1 MRILYHSR
9 KRLGKAEEESMGVTW
24 TDWSQLLQGSDFLSL
39 HVPLTP
45 ETYHLVGGGELEAM
59 KSTAYLINTSRGPVV
74 NEGALVW
81 ALQNG
86 QIAGAGLDVYEREP
100 SVSEGLKGL
109 ENVVLLPHVGSATR
123 ETRTQMAF
131 TAAENL
137 IHGLAGER
145 PPDCLNWDEI
155 L

>member
-1 MRILYHSR
+1 
-9 KRLGKAEEESMGVTW
+9 LGKVVEESIGVTW
-24 TDWSQLLQGSDFLSL
+24 SDWSQLLQGSDFLSL

-45 ETYHLVGGGELEAM
+45 ETHHLVGGRELEAM

-74 NEGALVW
+74 DEAALVW

-123 ETRTQMAF
+123 ETRTQMAL
-131 TAAENL
+131 TAADNL
-137 IHGLAGER
+137 MRGLAGER
-145 PPDCLNWDEI
+145 PPNCLNWEEI
-155 L
+155 S